1 MKKVTNFE
9 KFVAEKREDV
19 GKYNTVKKVIAKLGR
34 RPSEQDLASFITD
47 NYYDVTEV
55 ERGEDDPS
63 ANDKIADLV
72 AFYKFD
78 IDDWEIAWAD
88 AQNESVVTEAR
99 FNYKETGLSG
109 QNLKDVKDGITG
121 IKNALKK
128 GNESAVISN
137 YDLVQQ
143 RLQQYGGPK
152 ASEFLEKIK
161 QLAGLDESVVNEA
174 KIKIT
179 KDEWP
184 YLEFKVGSKK
194 HKVEFD
200 YGDIIDDHGNEGQ
213 DQYWLGKDDEGQEWA
228 IDVYADYRGEVEE
241 VHYDTIVKESAVTE
255 ATDIN
260 DPVLMAFRAAKMKR
274 EKELAKPKRKP
285 LYGKQ
290 RQKAEDQL
298 WDISQDLK
306 DLYADRGQLLIDME
320 QEAEPEGGEVADR
333 FGSELNDIEREIE
346 LLITKRRKLE
356 MKLAESLVAEA
367 YSEDDIN
374 MSYGF
379 YGTIN
384 VHEDDKTT
392 QKLFDRSV
400 KDLMKEF
407 KISERVALTILNS
420 KMGRKAADQIIDGQS
435 KTAVDALKDY
445 YGKTLNK
452 EIASIE
458 KQMVTE
464 GRIKYAKGKSYQSGG
479 NWTVFKNG
487 DYIDLDISVN
497 NSAGWKT
504 NPHDDRRETFM
515 LMDAGKLR
523 ATLRFKEGNINAF
536 AQKMWDL
543 NNETTWGER
552 EGLSA
557 GDYGDII
564 RVWLDMN
571 SAIN

>member
-9 KFVAEKREDV
+9 KFVIEKREDV

-34 RPSEQDLASFITD
+34 RPSEQELAKFITD

-55 ERGEDDPS
+55 EREDNDPR
-63 ANDKIADLV
+63 ADDKIADLV

-78 IDDWEIAWAD
+78 IDDWEIAWED
-88 AQNESVVTEAR
+88 AQNESVVTENTVTFTLDDGSLDDKFLSNKSLSR
-99 FNYKETGLSG
+99 NLDYKE
-109 QNLKDVKDGITG
+109 DGGDTYYVLP
-121 IKNALKK
+121 KR
-128 GNESAVISN
+128 
-137 YDLVQQ
+137 DFD
-143 RLQQYGGPK
+143 RLQDWADSSGYDID
-152 ASEFLEKIK
+152 EVIEVV
-161 QLAGLDESVVNEA
+161 DESVVTEA
-174 KIKIT
+174 SKINLK
-179 KDEWP
+179 KGDK
-184 YLEFKVGSKK
+184 FKSTTNGEILFIIEPK
-194 HKVEFD
+194 
-200 YGDIIDDHGNEGQ
+200 GDG
-213 DQYWLGKDDEGQEWA
+213 Y
-228 IDVYADYRGEVEE
+228 DYRMSSDPRSKNHAPKAWFDMMIKTGKLVN
-241 VHYDTIVKESAVTE
+241 ESVVTE
-255 ATDIN
+255 SDIN

-333 FGSELNDIEREIE
+333 FGGELNDIESEIE

-356 MKLAESLVAEA
+356 MKLAESLIAEA

-384 VHEDDKTT
+384 DHEDDKTT

-464 GRIKYAKGKSYQSGG
+464 GRIKYTKGKSYQSGG

-571 SAIN
+571 NAIN

>member
-9 KFVAEKREDV
+9 KFVIEKREDV

-34 RPSEQDLASFITD
+34 RPSEQELAKFITD

-55 ERGEDDPS
+55 EREDNDPR
-63 ANDKIADLV
+63 ADDKIADLV

-78 IDDWEIAWAD
+78 IDDWEIAWED
-88 AQNESVVTEAR
+88 AQNESVVTENTVTFTLDDGSLDDKFLSNKSLSR
-99 FNYKETGLSG
+99 NLDYKE
-109 QNLKDVKDGITG
+109 DGGDTYYVLP
-121 IKNALKK
+121 KR
-128 GNESAVISN
+128 
-137 YDLVQQ
+137 DFD
-143 RLQQYGGPK
+143 RLQDWADSSGYDID
-152 ASEFLEKIK
+152 EVIEVV
-161 QLAGLDESVVNEA
+161 DESVV
-174 KIKIT
+174 T
-179 KDEWP
+179 
-184 YLEFKVGSKK
+184 
-194 HKVEFD
+194 
-200 YGDIIDDHGNEGQ
+200 
-213 DQYWLGKDDEGQEWA
+213 
-228 IDVYADYRGEVEE
+228 
-241 VHYDTIVKESAVTE
+241 ES
-255 ATDIN
+255 DIN

-333 FGSELNDIEREIE
+333 FGGELNDIESEIE

-356 MKLAESLVAEA
+356 MKLAESLIAEA

-384 VHEDDKTT
+384 DHEDDKTT

-464 GRIKYAKGKSYQSGG
+464 GRIKYTKGKSYQSGG

-571 SAIN
+571 NAIN